1 MTEVRITSATGG
13 QKGQKPCRL
22 GAIDP
27 LALVELGNVG
37 GMGEEKY
44 DRFNYL
50 KGYAWSLNVDAA
62 FRHLL
67 AFLSGEDR
75 DPESG
80 FLHTAH
86 AMWHMGALTSFQL
99 RGIGTDDRAPVNEVD
114 CCDFACYEDPGCM
127 CGGCIGQR
135 DPEPEY
141 DDWTPVGDCPCDSCV
156 MYAAFRDK
164 YEPVVEPWGRGDGTV
179 YEIPSEQWL
188 TYGLKKTY
196 G

>member
-1 MTEVRITSATGG
+1 VSEVRITSATGG
-13 QKGQKPCRL
+13 QKGQKDCRL
-22 GAIDP
+22 GAVDP
-27 LALVELGNVG
+27 LALYELGLVA

-80 FLHTAH
+80 HLHTAH

-99 RGIGTDDRAPVNEVD
+99 RKIGTDDRAPVLE
-114 CCDFACYEDPGCM
+114 
-127 CGGCIGQR
+127 
-135 DPEPEY
+135 PEPYNPYADPLKRDVWWALEKARAQLGLAAMPE
-141 DDWTPVGDCPCDSCV
+141 DDLCPARYRYGPLRCSKLVGHLGSHMDETGSYFV
-156 MYAAFRDK
+156 TRDG
-164 YEPVVEPWGRGDGTV
+164 PTDVSDNPWGDA
-179 YEIPSEQWL
+179 
-188 TYGLKKTY
+188 
-196 G
+196 